1 MRRLFLG
8 EVRGPKRLDCRQ
20 LGGAVLPTVLA
31 LGQRV
36 ERYDPYTGGH
46 CRRVAEYALLLAE
59 ELELSAAECRD
70 LYCGALLHDVG
81 KIAIADSILH
91 KAGPLTTAEHQE
103 MQSHPVKGVAMLQA
117 FPALASLLPI
127 VRSHH
132 ERWDGKG
139 YPDGLIGEDIPLL
152 ARVVAV
158 ADSFD
163 AMTSV
168 RPYRAALDNPRAL
181 EEIARGAGTQFDPE
195 CAAAFVR
202 LAALRQAEVQVE
214 APGIPCPVGSVRR
227 QAVLSGRTNRC
238 AAA

>member
-1 MRRLFLG
+1 MRRLFTC
-8 EVRGPKRLDCRQ
+8 ETRGPNRLAPRG
-20 LGGAVLPTVLA
+20 LPGACLPTVLA
-31 LGQRV
+31 LVQRV
-36 ERYDPYTGGH
+36 ERRDSYTGGH
-46 CRRVAEYALLLAE
+46 CRRVAQYALLLAE
-59 ELELSAAECRD
+59 ELELSAADCRH
-70 LYCGALLHDVG
+70 LHLGALLHDVG

-91 KAGPLTTAEHQE
+91 KPGRLTAAELEE
-103 MQSHPVKGVAMLQA
+103 MQSHPLKGVAILQA
-117 FPALASLLPI
+117 FPAVAPLLPI

-139 YPDGLIGEDIPLL
+139 YPDGLDGDAVPFL

-168 RPYRAALDNPRAL
+168 RPYRAAMDAPRAL

-202 LAALRQAEVQVE
+202 LAALRQAEVE
-214 APGIPCPVGSVRR
+214 MT
-227 QAVLSGRTNRC
+227 LH
-238 AAA
+238 AA